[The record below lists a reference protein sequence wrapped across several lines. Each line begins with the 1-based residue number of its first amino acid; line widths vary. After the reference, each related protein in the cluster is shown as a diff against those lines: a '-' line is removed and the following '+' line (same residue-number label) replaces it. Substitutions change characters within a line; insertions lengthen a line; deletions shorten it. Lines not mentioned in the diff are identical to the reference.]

1 MTRASRS
8 GRFPVAVVALLVLG
22 IHLAG
27 GLEWA
32 ERHLLD
38 LRFALAPGAPSGR
51 VAVVAIDPRSLAAL
65 DKWPWPRGY
74 HATVLENM
82 LAAGAH
88 RVAFDVD
95 FSSRSSEEEDA
106 SFARTLGQA
115 RGRVVLPIFR
125 QWDPGALEGAGR
137 MIETRPLP
145 AFAPPA
151 SVATINIQPDGDG
164 LVRRYGS
171 LEAAQDAVSP
181 LAMALAGTTPAGRS
195 TFHIDFGIDVSA
207 IPVVSYVD
215 VLTGTFD
222 PRALRGRDVIVGAT
236 AVELGDQ
243 APVPVHAAL
252 PGPVLQALAY
262 ESLATNRA
270 LARLPAWPGVALVIL
285 LALCAGLPMQ
295 RVSWRGGLA
304 VLAAGAIACAG
315 LAIVLQR
322 SRPVI
327 LDLAPPIAC
336 LAGWYVL
343 SLARRLDHL
352 DLSLWLASLRA
363 RHSEMR
369 MQHVVENCGE
379 AIVTLDPERRVVT
392 FNRAAEMLFG
402 IEARTILGRS
412 FDEIASLAPSR
423 AHQEVAILRRD
434 GERRTLD
441 VSLSDPGVEGPATTV
456 VFLRDV
462 TESRAQQAC
471 LEHQATHD
479 ALTDLPNRMLLRRR
493 MSETLHGSGDGEA
506 RAALI
511 MIDLD
516 RFKEINDTLGH
527 GMGDILL
534 RQLADRMRECP
545 GPGGTLARLGGDE
558 FAVWLPGA
566 GAGDAAETAA
576 SLLGSLASPFLMQGM
591 SLQVDGSAGIALCP
605 EHGAEEGLL
614 LQRADVAMYQAK
626 KHRGTFRFYD
636 AHVDVNSLRHLTL
649 KGEMHEA
656 IEKSLFEL
664 HYQPKVDLASGA
676 LVGVEALLRWRH
688 HSHGW
693 LQPQEFIPLAER
705 TGLIRPLT
713 RWVLGEALA
722 QAARWEKDGL
732 ILTVA
737 VNCSARNLLERDLP
751 EVIERL
757 LKDGPHP
764 DRLVLEITE
773 TAVIEDPSRSLQ
785 VLRDIAS
792 LGVSL
797 SIDDFGTAYS
807 SLDYLRKLPASE
819 LKIDRSFV
827 TAVDTDPASAA
838 IVRATVGLARDFG
851 LQSVAEGIES
861 PRAMELLAA
870 MGCSQGQGY
879 LIARPMAPA
888 HLTAWIEARERSADR
903 EVAAPAGV

>member
-1 MTRASRS
+1 MSRGRRS
-8 GRFPVAVVALLVLG
+8 GRLPVAVLAILVLAV
-22 IHLAG
+22 HLAG

-38 LRFALAPGAPSGR
+38 LRFGLARSAPSGR
-51 VAVVAIDPRSLAAL
+51 VAVVAIDPGSLAAL
-65 DKWPWPRGY
+65 DVWPWPRSY
-74 HATVLENM
+74 HATVLENL

-95 FSSRSSEEEDA
+95 FSSRSTGEEDA
-106 SFARTLGQA
+106 SFARALGQA

-125 QWDPGALEGAGR
+125 QWEPGALEGKGR
-137 MIETRPLP
+137 MVETRPL
-145 AFAPPA
+145 ASFAPPA

-195 TFHIDFGIDVSA
+195 TFHIDFGIDVGA

-222 PRALRGRDVIVGAT
+222 RGALEGRDVIVGAT
-236 AVELGDQ
+236 AVELGDL
-243 APVPVHAAL
+243 AAVPVHTAL
-252 PGPVLQALAY
+252 PGPLLQALAY
-262 ESLATNRA
+262 ESLATHRA
-270 LARLPAWPGVALVIL
+270 LARLPAGHAAALVLL

-304 VLAAGAIACAG
+304 ILAGSAIACAAV
-315 LAIVLQR
+315 AIVLQR
-322 SRPVI
+322 TMPVI
-327 LDLAPPIAC
+327 LDLAPPLAC
-336 LAGWYVL
+336 LTGWYVL

-352 DLSLWLASLRA
+352 DLSLWLTSLRA
-363 RHSEMR
+363 RHTEMR
-369 MQHVVENCGE
+369 MQHLVENCGE
-379 AIVTLDPERRVVT
+379 AIVTLDAERRVVT

-402 IEARTILGRS
+402 IGARTILGRS
-412 FDEIASLAPSR
+412 FDEIASLAPGRSR
-423 AHQEVAILRRD
+423 QELDIVRRD

-441 VSLSDPGVEGPATTV
+441 VSLSNPEVDGSATTV

-462 TESRAQQAC
+462 TESLAQQAF

-493 MSETLHGSGDGEA
+493 MSETLGGSGAGGA

-527 GMGDILL
+527 GTGDILL

-545 GPGGTLARLGGDE
+545 GPGSTLARLGGDE

-566 GAGDAAETAA
+566 GAGDAAEAAA
-576 SLLGSLASPFLMQGM
+576 SLLGSLTSPFSIQGM

-605 EHGAEEGLL
+605 EHGAEQGVL

-626 KHRGTFRFYD
+626 KQKGTFRFYD

-656 IEKSLFEL
+656 IERSLFEL

-688 HSHGW
+688 HRHGW

-713 RWVLGEALA
+713 RWVLAEALA
-722 QAARWEKDGL
+722 QAASWEKEGL
-732 ILTVA
+732 SLTVA

-751 EVIERL
+751 EVIARL
-757 LKDGPHP
+757 LGGGMDPG
-764 DRLVLEITE
+764 RLVLEITE
-773 TAVIEDPSRSLQ
+773 TAVIEDPSRSIE
-785 VLRDIAS
+785 VLREIAS

-807 SLDYLRKLPASE
+807 SLDYLRKLPARE

-827 TAVDTDPASAA
+827 VGVDQDAASAA

-861 PRAMELLAA
+861 RAALQTLAA
-870 MGCSQGQGY
+870 MGCDQGQGF
-879 LIARPMAPA
+879 LIARPMPA
-888 HLTAWIEARERSADR
+888 GDMVAWNAARESVRA
-903 EVAAPAGV
+903 VAAAAPAGV